1 MTAAHPVKAVRDA
14 IKERKNERNKR
25 EIIRHGPFKRR

>member
-1 MTAAHPVKAVRDA
+1 MTAAYPVKDAQDA
-14 IKERKNERNKR
+14 IKKRNKR